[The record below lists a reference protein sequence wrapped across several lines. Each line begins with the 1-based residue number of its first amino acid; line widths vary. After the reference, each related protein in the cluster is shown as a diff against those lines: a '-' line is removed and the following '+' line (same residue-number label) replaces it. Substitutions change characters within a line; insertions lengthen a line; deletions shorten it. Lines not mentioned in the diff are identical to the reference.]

1 VVVHLHAA
9 FVPPTRLL
17 DGLTDLVRAQ
27 EPPLPAPPQPVE
39 RRTLLGRK
47 VVAQPEAPEAVGP
60 LLDILDHAR
69 MWVPITDFGF
79 VQAGVARSL
88 VGSISRAAAR
98 FEPPR
103 VALRGGSALVDE
115 NDRSVWVELRADD
128 GAIEVMRGI
137 AREVVDGVE
146 QLGFYCDRR
155 QFRTRIP
162 LATVNDRTT
171 VEHLEKVMAAL
182 DAHVDDM
189 WVVDAV
195 AVLQRGSAPFQ
206 MVPIGAESEMT

>member
-17 DGLTDLVRAQ
+17 DALADLVRAQ
-27 EPPLPAPPQPVE
+27 EPPPPEPPEPIE
-39 RRTLLGRK
+39 RRTRLGRK
-47 VVAQPEAPEAVGP
+47 VVEQPEAPEPVGP
-60 LLDILDHAR
+60 LLDVLDPAR

-79 VQAGVARSL
+79 VQPSVARGL
-88 VGSISRAAAR
+88 VGSIERAAGR

-103 VALRGGSALVDE
+103 VALRGGAALVDDD
-115 NDRSVWVELRADD
+115 DRSVWVELRADD
-128 GAIEVMRGI
+128 DAIEVMRGI

-162 LATVNDRTT
+162 LATVNDHTT

-182 DAHVDDM
+182 DAHVDDL
-189 WVVDAV
+189 WSVDEV
-195 AVLQRGSAPFQ
+195 MVLQRGSAPFEA
-206 MVPIGAESEMT
+206 VPIGRSEEP